1 MSILK
6 ATLRHTL
13 RRKWK
18 LPLVVFLSGVALV
31 ALTNAYDVA
40 GLTEEMEAVAEASRD
55 NPGGQLSPEQLATI
69 QGGAGMLFLF
79 TALRLLFFFGVI
91 LVGFLMPGGL
101 VANERQSGAIML
113 WAQHPMPLTRFYLH
127 RYPGIQV
134 ANLTAQALFGI
145 TAALAIFPRPD
156 VPASDLGFFAQI
168 CMSGVLA
175 CAISFAVSALGIRR
189 AAFLTLAYFVVSR
202 MVGGILGG
210 AAALGSSVTLE
221 WVRAAL
227 PFLTYPSDPIEQFVA
242 GLQSGTAW
250 DWGATGMVLYH
261 FALWTAIALLGLRRI
276 ERKPL
281 KF

>member
-1 MSILK
+1 
-6 ATLRHTL
+6 
-13 RRKWK
+13 
-18 LPLVVFLSGVALV
+18 
-31 ALTNAYDVA
+31 
-40 GLTEEMEAVAEASRD
+40 
-55 NPGGQLSPEQLATI
+55 
-69 QGGAGMLFLF
+69 
-79 TALRLLFFFGVI
+79 
-91 LVGFLMPGGL
+91 
-101 VANERQSGAIML
+101 
-113 WAQHPMPLTRFYLH
+113 
-127 RYPGIQV
+127 
-134 ANLTAQALFGI
+134 
-145 TAALAIFPRPD
+145 
-156 VPASDLGFFAQI
+156 
-168 CMSGVLA
+168 MSGVLA

-189 AAFLTLAYFVVSR
+189 AAFLALAYFVVSR

-227 PFLTYPSDPIEQFVA
+227 PFLTYPSDPIEQLVA

>member
-1 MSILK
+1 MNILK

-18 LPLVVFLSGVALV
+18 LALVVFLCGVALV

-40 GLTEEMEAVAEASRD
+40 GLTEEMEAVAQAAQG
-55 NPGGQLSPEQLATI
+55 NPGGQPSPEQLAAI

-79 TALRLLFFFGVI
+79 TMLNLLFFFGAMT
-91 LVGFLMPGGL
+91 VGFLMPDGL
-101 VANERQSGAIML
+101 VANERQSGTIML

-127 RYPGIQV
+127 RYLGIQL

-145 TAALAIFPRPD
+145 AAVLTLFPREV
-156 VPASDLGFFAQI
+156 VPASDLGTIAQL
-168 CMSGVLA
+168 CMRGALA

-189 AAFLTLAYFVVSR
+189 AAFMGLAYFVGSGI
-202 MVGGILGG
+202 VGGILGSAG
-210 AAALGSSVTLE
+210 ALGSSGTLE

-227 PFLTYPSDPIEQFVA
+227 PFLTYPSDPVEQFVA

>member
-6 ATLRHTL
+6 ATLRHTF

-18 LPLVVFLSGVALV
+18 LALVVFLSGVALV

-127 RYPGIQV
+127 RYLGIQV

-145 TAALAIFPRPD
+145 TAVLAIFPRPD

-189 AAFLTLAYFVVSR
+189 AAFLALAYFVVSR
-202 MVGGILGG
+202 MVVGILGG

-227 PFLTYPSDPIEQFVA
+227 PFLTYPSDPIEQLVA

>member
-6 ATLRHTL
+6 ATLRHTF

-18 LPLVVFLSGVALV
+18 LALVVFLSGVALV

-127 RYPGIQV
+127 RYLGIQV

-145 TAALAIFPRPD
+145 TAVLAIFPRPD

-189 AAFLTLAYFVVSR
+189 AAFLALAYFVVSR

-210 AAALGSSVTLE
+210 AATLGSSGTLE
-221 WVRAAL
+221 WVRAA
-227 PFLTYPSDPIEQFVA
+227 
-242 GLQSGTAW
+242 
-250 DWGATGMVLYH
+250 
-261 FALWTAIALLGLRRI
+261 AIALLGLRRI

>member
-31 ALTNAYDVA
+31 ALTNTYDVA
-40 GLTEEMEAVAEASRD
+40 GLTEAMEAVAEASRE
-55 NPGGQLSPEQLATI
+55 NPGGQPSPEQLATI

-113 WAQHPMPLTRFYLH
+113 WAQHPMPITRFYLH
-127 RYPGIQV
+127 RYLGIQV

-145 TAALAIFPRPD
+145 TAVLALFPRTA
-156 VPASDLGFFAQI
+156 VPASDLKFLRADLHVGCTRVCDQLR
-168 CMSGVLA
+168 SVRTRNPPRSLPGVG
-175 CAISFAVSALGIRR
+175 V
-189 AAFLTLAYFVVSR
+189 
-202 MVGGILGG
+202 
-210 AAALGSSVTLE
+210 
-221 WVRAAL
+221 
-227 PFLTYPSDPIEQFVA
+227 
-242 GLQSGTAW
+242 
-250 DWGATGMVLYH
+250 
-261 FALWTAIALLGLRRI
+261 LRRI
-276 ERKPL
+276 AHGRGNTRRCGRPGLVRDARMGSGRAPL
-281 KF
+281 PDLPQ